1 MNKLQISALVL
12 GAAVSF
18 TAASQQSK
26 LNLQSRAILRMER
39 AKQHLSVDPMTKSI
53 KRVATNSSHVTGLIK
68 LAAGASA
75 SDLEAEGITVFN
87 VRGDIAL
94 VSMPLNDVERLSGL
108 KCVKSLELSREV
120 SQKMDLVRAVT
131 GIDKI
136 HNGIDLGQAYTGK
149 GVVAGIVDGGI
160 DPNHINFKKEDGTSR
175 IPYFT
180 HIYVD
185 SSNPNGFSV
194 DEYQTEEKLSRF
206 TTDDATTFHGT
217 HTLGIMA
224 GGYRGTGTFTVAE
237 KNGTFTLG
245 EMNSPYYGAA
255 YDSDIVASCGS
266 LSDMLIAYG
275 IEGIL
280 DYSYKTKKPAVVN
293 LSLGS
298 NTGPHDGSNTMSQY
312 LDLASKE
319 AIFCVAAG
327 NEGDMPIVLTK
338 KFTDTDNETKTFLY
352 PTYQQEGLYNLRYGQ
367 VYIYS
372 NDATEFEVQAVIYNK
387 KRGTITFRH
396 TVSTNTDGT
405 ATYYSAGTNPLTGGS
420 FVSDGDLSNTNFT
433 RAFNGYVGIGSM
445 TDENTGRYYALI
457 DFFTSDN
464 QTNNADGNYMLGF
477 IVKGKAG
484 QRVDCYGDGQFN
496 TFSNYDIA
504 DWDNGTCNGTVSDM
518 ACAKNVIVV
527 GSYNTRDS
535 WASLDGYEYGYR
547 GAFTPGKVT
556 SFSSWG
562 TLADGRSLPHV
573 CAPGATTISSSSTY
587 YIENSSLSIGN
598 DYLQGRYKSGNR
610 NNYWHQCAGTSMASP
625 VVAGSIA
632 LWLEAD
638 PTLTTDDVKDI
649 IAKTALVDDDVKA
662 GNQVQWGAGKFDA
675 YAGLKE
681 VLRRKA
687 EGVSDIAAA
696 DASKLIVTSADG
708 RNYNVFLGGAERI
721 DAVIYN
727 LSGQAVAHFSENADE
742 INIDASGLA
751 AGYYIINVNG
761 TQSQRIIV
769 R

>member
-1 MNKLQISALVL
+1 MNKLQISAFVL

-18 TAASQQSK
+18 TAASQSQ

-39 AKQHLSVDPMTKSI
+39 AKQHLRVDPATKSI
-53 KRVATNSSHVTGLIK
+53 KRIANKSTHVTGLIR
-68 LAAGASA
+68 LADGASA

-87 VRGDIAL
+87 VRGNIAL
-94 VSMPLNDVERLSGL
+94 ASMPLNDVERLSGL

-120 SQKMDLVRAVT
+120 SQKMDFVRAVS

-136 HNGIDLGQAYTGK
+136 HNGTDLGQAYTGK
-149 GVVAGIVDGGI
+149 GVVAGIVDGGM

-175 IPYFT
+175 IPYLT
-180 HIYVD
+180 HIYAD
-185 SSNPNGFSV
+185 SKNPNGFTV
-194 DEYQTEEKLSRF
+194 DEYKTEEKLAKF
-206 TTDDATTFHGT
+206 ATDDASTFHGT
-217 HTLGIMA
+217 HTMGIMA
-224 GGYRGTGTFTVAE
+224 GGYKGKGTFAAASG
-237 KNGTFTLG
+237 KSFTLG
-245 EMNSPYYGAA
+245 EMNNPYYGVA
-255 YDSDIVASCGS
+255 YDADIVASCGT

-298 NTGPHDGSNTMSQY
+298 NTGPHDGTNTMSQY
-312 LDLASKE
+312 LDLAAKE

-338 KFTDTDNETKTFLY
+338 KFTASDTETKTFLY
-352 PTYQQEGLYNLRYGQ
+352 PTYEQEGLHNLRYGQ

-372 NDATEFEVQAVIYNK
+372 NDGTEFEVQAVIFNK
-387 KRGTITFRH
+387 RRGTITFRH
-396 TVSTNTDGT
+396 AVSRNTEGS
-405 ATYYSAGTNPLTGGS
+405 ATYYSAGTNPLTGDS
-420 FVSDGDLSNTNFT
+420 FVSDGDLSHNNFT
-433 RAFNGYVGIGSM
+433 NAFNGYVGIGSM
-445 TDENTGRYYALI
+445 IDENSGRYYALI

-464 QTNNADGNYMLGF
+464 TKTNADGNYILGF
-477 IVKGKAG
+477 IVKGKDG
-484 QRVDCYGDGQFN
+484 QRIDCYGDGQFN
-496 TFSNYDIA
+496 TFNNYDIA
-504 DWDNGTCNGTVSDM
+504 GWDKGTSDGTVSDM

-527 GSYNTRDS
+527 GSYNTRES

-547 GAFTPGKVT
+547 GTLPVGKVT

-562 TLADGRSLPHV
+562 TLLDGRSLPTV
-573 CAPGATTISSSSTY
+573 CAPGATVISSSSTY
-587 YIENSSLSIGN
+587 YIENTSLGIGS
-598 DYLQGRYKSGNR
+598 DYIQGKYKGTGR
-610 NNYWHQCAGTSMASP
+610 NNYWHQCVGTSMATP

-638 PTLTTDDVKDI
+638 PTLTTADIKDI
-649 IAKTALVDDDVKA
+649 IAKTSLVDDDVKA
-662 GNQVQWGAGKFDA
+662 GNRVQWGAGKFDA

-681 VLRRKA
+681 VIRRKA
-687 EGVSDIAAA
+687 EGVSDVTANGN
-696 DASKLIVTSADG
+696 KLIVTSADG
-708 RNYNVFLGGAERI
+708 RNYNLFLGGAQRM

-727 LSGQAVAHFSENADE
+727 LAGQAVAHYSENADE
-742 INIDASGLA
+742 MNIDASGLA

-769 R
+769 K